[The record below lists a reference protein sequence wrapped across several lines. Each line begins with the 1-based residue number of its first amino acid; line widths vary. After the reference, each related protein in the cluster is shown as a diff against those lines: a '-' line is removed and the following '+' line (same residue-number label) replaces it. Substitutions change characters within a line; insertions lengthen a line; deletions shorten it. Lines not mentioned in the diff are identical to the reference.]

1 MAGDTEA
8 ATMATEHVRCVLTAS
23 GGYREQFRF
32 ACGED
37 WPCATVRAQEDRD
50 AD

>member
-1 MAGDTEA
+1 MAGNDEDT
-8 ATMATEHVRCVLTAS
+8 TMTQEHIRCAFVAG
-23 GGYREQFRF
+23 GGYMKQFCF

-50 AD
+50 GK